1 MEKSNQ
7 LDYIDKFLDGNLEK
21 EELRK
26 LVYHLVKDEGLIRNF
41 RLHTSMKGA
50 FV

>member
-1 MEKSNQ
+1 MEKSDQ
-7 LDYIDKFLDGNLEK
+7 LDFIDRFLNGSLEK

>member
-1 MEKSNQ
+1 MEKSDQ
-7 LDYIDKFLDGNLEK
+7 LDYIDRFLDGSLEK
-21 EELRK
+21 EELKK
-26 LVYHLVKDEGLIRNF
+26 LVYHLVKDESLIRNF